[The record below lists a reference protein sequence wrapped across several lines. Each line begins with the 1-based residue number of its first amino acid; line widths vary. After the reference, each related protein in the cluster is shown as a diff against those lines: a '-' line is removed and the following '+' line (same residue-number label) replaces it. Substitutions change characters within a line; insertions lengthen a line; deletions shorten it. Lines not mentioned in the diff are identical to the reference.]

1 MSPHRSTPDG
11 LWHAV
16 DTRGPIRRAAAFLT
30 AGVALAAVV
39 GWLLLENYRST
50 ARRRYDLLR
59 EHAAALVLRASV
71 LDSALVYAERSLDA
85 AAQSPEVGALLESHE
100 LGLSEQ
106 YGLALSRAASRD
118 RLRTVTRHGQFGAEP
133 AFTHVA
139 LLDRNGN
146 EVAGVGPAG
155 DASGITWR
163 PTPGEGGGILLLP
176 DGAGLASVHE
186 VLRGGA
192 RAGLLVGLLTPE
204 PVTRALVQGFRRG
217 PEPAHSYLVDAV
229 AAPFHGPGLRH
240 EAPLP
245 RDIHAIPADGM
256 GVEVTDE
263 SRPGA
268 RSIVARVSVPGR
280 NFFLV
285 DVHPYDAFFRDI
297 PSEASSANLAAAVAL
312 ALGAVVL
319 GVVMNVR
326 ALIRRTRQEES
337 TAREREVGE
346 KNEALEREAAER
358 QRVER
363 SRAVL
368 ANALEQSAD
377 AVAIADTGLRIVHVN
392 AAFEQITGRS
402 GSDARGRM
410 LLEAFAP
417 AAPGTPEGR
426 SLLTAIREGR
436 PWRGVLAGARA
447 DGRSFD
453 ARVSVA
459 PVRDATGT
467 VTHQVL
473 TARDVTDELREQE
486 GRRHAQRLEAIG
498 TLAGGVAHDFNN
510 LLTAIN
516 GYAAIAMEDLQPGDP
531 LREDL
536 EEIRNA
542 GERAADLTR
551 QLLAFG
557 RRQVLTPE
565 SLDLG
570 AVVAGIQKMLGR
582 VIGEQVHLVTSL
594 ESDTWL
600 IRADRGQVEQ
610 VLVNLAVNARDAM
623 PSGGRLAIST
633 ANVRVSGTEARRHP
647 EGTPGEFVRL
657 RVEDTGLGMS
667 PEVLARVFEPFFT
680 TKDQGKG
687 TGLGLSTVYG
697 IVRQSRGF
705 VGVTSAPGAGSTFD
719 VYLPRD
725 TAEPLPEAPG
735 QEEEPG
741 QLAGG
746 EVVLVV
752 EDEEQV
758 RSLVVSQLTARG
770 YAVLSAA
777 DGREAQRLAETRAE
791 RIDVLL
797 ADVVMPRMSGPE
809 LARLLQRSHPET
821 AVIFMSGYAEEAVLA
836 QGTLGAGSDF
846 IGKPFAVDDLTAR
859 IRHLLVR
866 RGRSRAGKT
875 GEGSTCDFRHPG

>member
-1 MSPHRSTPDG
+1 VSPHRSTSEG
-11 LWHAV
+11 LWRAV
-16 DTRGPIRRAAAFLT
+16 DTRGPVRRTAAFLT

-39 GWLLLENYRST
+39 GWLLLENYRFT
-50 ARRRYDLLR
+50 TGRRNDLLR

-71 LDSALVYAERSLDA
+71 LDNALAVAERSLDA
-85 AAQSPEVGALLESHE
+85 ASESPEVGALLESQE

-106 YGLALSRAASRD
+106 YGLALSRAATRD
-118 RLRTVTRHGQFGAEP
+118 RLRTVIRHGQFGAEP
-133 AFTHVA
+133 TFTHVA
-139 LLDRNGN
+139 LLDRAGN

-163 PTPGEGGGILLLP
+163 PTPGDVGGILLLP
-176 DGAGLASVHE
+176 DEARLVLVHD
-186 VLRGGA
+186 VVRGGVTV
-192 RAGLLVGLLTPE
+192 GTLVGFVAPD

-217 PEPAHSYLVDAV
+217 PEPAHSYLVDA
-229 AAPFHGPGLRH
+229 AGAPFRGAGLRH

-245 RDIHAIPADGM
+245 KDVHAIPSDGM
-256 GVEVTDE
+256 GVVVADE
-263 SRPGA
+263 TRPGA

-280 NFFLV
+280 NLFIV
-285 DVHPYDAFFRDI
+285 DVHPYEAFFRDI

-312 ALGAVVL
+312 VLGAVVL

-337 TAREREVGE
+337 SARAREVGE
-346 KNEALEREAAER
+346 KNDALEREAAER

-377 AVAIADTGLRIVHVN
+377 AVAIVDTALRIVHVN
-392 AAFEQITGRS
+392 AAFEQITGRP
-402 GSDARGRM
+402 GGDARGRM

-417 AAPGTPEGR
+417 AAPGTPEGQ

-447 DGRSFD
+447 DGLSFD

-473 TARDVTDELREQE
+473 SARDVTDELREQE

-516 GYAAIAMEDLQPGDP
+516 GYATVALEDLQPGDP

-565 SLDLG
+565 SIDLG

-582 VIGEQVHLVTSL
+582 LIGEQVHLVTNL
-594 ESDTWL
+594 GSDAWL

-623 PSGGRLAIST
+623 PSGGRLVVST
-633 ANVRVSGTEARRHP
+633 ANVRVSDAEARRHP
-647 EGTPGEFVRL
+647 EGAAGDFVRL

-667 PEVLARVFEPFFT
+667 QEVLARVFEPFFT

-697 IVRQSRGF
+697 IVRQSHGF
-705 VGVTSAPGAGSTFD
+705 VEVTSAPGAGTTFD

-725 TAEPLPEAPG
+725 TAETLPAAPG
-735 QEEEPG
+735 KERDRTR
-741 QLAGG
+741 AAAG

-777 DGREAQRLAETRAE
+777 DGREALRIAEPRGE

-809 LARLLQRSHPET
+809 LARLLHRSHPET
-821 AVIFMSGYAEEAVLA
+821 AVIYMSGYAEEAVLA
-836 QGTLGAGSDF
+836 QGTLGSGSDF

-859 IRHLLVR
+859 IRQLLAR
-866 RGRSRAGKT
+866 SGRSRT
-875 GEGSTCDFRHPG
+875 G

>member
-1 MSPHRSTPDG
+1 
-11 LWHAV
+11 V

-39 GWLLLENYRST
+39 GWLLFENYRAT
-50 ARRRYDLLR
+50 ARRRTDLLR
-59 EHAAALVLRASV
+59 EHADALVLRASV
-71 LDSALVYAERSLDA
+71 LDNALAIAERSLDA
-85 AAQSPEVGALLESHE
+85 AGQSPEVGALLEAQE

-106 YGLALSRAASRD
+106 YGLALSRAAARD
-118 RLRTVTRHGQFGAEP
+118 RLRTVIRHGQFGAEP

-139 LLDRNGN
+139 LLDRPGK

-155 DASGITWR
+155 DASGIAWR
-163 PTPGEGGGILLLP
+163 PTPGDVGGVLLLP
-176 DGAGLASVHE
+176 DEARMALVHD
-186 VLRGGA
+186 VVRGGVTV
-192 RAGLLVGLLTPE
+192 GTLVAFVSPE

-217 PEPAHSYLVDAV
+217 PEDAHSYLVDA
-229 AAPFHGPGLRH
+229 AGAPFRGAGLRH
-240 EAPLP
+240 EGPLP
-245 RDIHAIPADGM
+245 KDVHAIPSDGM
-256 GVEVTDE
+256 GLVVADE

-280 NFFLV
+280 NLFLV
-285 DVHPYDAFFRDI
+285 DVHPYDAFFREI

-312 ALGAVVL
+312 LLGAVVL

-326 ALIRRTRQEES
+326 ALVRRTRQEES
-337 TAREREVGE
+337 SAREREVGE

-377 AVAIADTGLRIVHVN
+377 AVAIADTALRIVHVN

-417 AAPGTPEGR
+417 AAPGTPKGQ

-473 TARDVTDELREQE
+473 SARDVTDELREQE

-516 GYAAIAMEDLQPGDP
+516 GYAAVALEDLQPGDP

-557 RRQVLTPE
+557 RRQVLSPE

-582 VIGEQVHLVTSL
+582 VIGEHVNLVTDL
-594 ESDTWL
+594 EPDAWR

-647 EGTPGEFVRL
+647 EGIPGEFVRL

-667 PEVLARVFEPFFT
+667 QEVLARVFEPFFT

-725 TAEPLPEAPG
+725 SAEPLLDAPG
-735 QEEEPG
+735 QEEEPV

-836 QGTLGAGSDF
+836 QGSLGAGGDF

-859 IRHLLVR
+859 IRQLLGR
-866 RGRSRAGKT
+866 RGRSRAGKP